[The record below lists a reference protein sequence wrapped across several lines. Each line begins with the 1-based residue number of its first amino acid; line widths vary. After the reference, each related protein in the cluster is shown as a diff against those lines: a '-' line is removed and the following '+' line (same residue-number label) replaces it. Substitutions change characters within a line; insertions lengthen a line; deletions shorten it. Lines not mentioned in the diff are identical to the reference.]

1 MNFFGVLPFFSFLF
15 LVGILIVKI
24 SILRKKGIQLSSK
37 NGEKNKSKTFLFP
50 VFLLVFLLWLFE
62 IIKPAFKIKFSV
74 LPEIFT
80 KPLFESIFLNV
91 LGAVILICS
100 LGLWT
105 FTLIHFNNSLRFGL
119 DQNNSGKLVTTGIFS
134 VSRNPFFLSLDLYF
148 LGIALILPTPFF
160 IVFALLAFTGIH
172 FFILKEEKFMLN
184 VYGEEYN
191 TYSKITRR
199 YF

>member
-1 MNFFGVLPFFSFLF
+1 MNFFGVLPFISFLF

-37 NGEKNKSKTFLFP
+37 NGEKNKYKTFLFP

-62 IIKPAFKIKFSV
+62 TVKPAFKIQFSV
-74 LPEIFT
+74 LPEIST

-100 LGLWT
+100 LILWT
-105 FTLIHFNNSLRFGL
+105 FTLIHFNNSLRLGL
-119 DQNNSGKLVTTGIFS
+119 DKNNSGKLVTTGIFS